1 LGHDDR
7 LPPHALGSP
16 GRRRAVPGARPG
28 ARAPRPARVVRRR
41 AGPPARS
48 GAPDAGGV
56 VVGGRGCL
64 TPSESDTGM
73 TARQHPVWC
82 LTPAGCLTPTNV
94 SRCRSVARQR
104 DACGQRQASAFGLY
118 LGAVTAIA
126 GAGCPYITGKPAFD
140 GAAPVDAVAQDGSTH
155 AYIGDRVQRI
165 V

>member
-1 LGHDDR
+1 AVAPAAAR
-7 LPPHALGSP
+7 SRGS
-16 GRRRAVPGARPG
+16 RRAGRGFRPG
-28 ARAPRPARVVRRR
+28 ARAPHPARVVRHR

-48 GAPDAGGV
+48 GAPDAGSV
-56 VVGGRGCL
+56 VVGGRG
-64 TPSESDTGM
+64 
-73 TARQHPVWC
+73 C
-82 LTPAGCLTPTNV
+82 LTPAGCLTPTNE

-165 V
+165 VQAVPEFVELVLVHAGHD